1 MAFIK
6 AVKHES
12 KLRLAI
18 TGPSGA
24 GKTYTALSIARHL
37 AQPVALVDTEHGS
50 ASKYADLFEF
60 DVLNLQ
66 PPYHPDRFVEAIR
79 EAAQAGYKTVIL
91 DSLTHAWNGT
101 GGMLE
106 LVDEI
111 AKRRTGGNTFAAWK
125 DAGPIQSRLIE
136 AIVGAPIHV
145 IATLRSKQD
154 YAQEKNEQGKTVI
167 RKVGMAAQQREG
179 FEYEFDVVIDMNID
193 HEGVVTKTRCP
204 ALTDRVIAKP
214 GRDVADT
221 LTDWLKG
228 APAPAAETPAVVE
241 DWRHWAH
248 PNDALNWAVAH
259 GMNIDRAREVLGF
272 CRDEFGGKLNKQ
284 TAPDIYNTFCG
295 RVESETNTGHAA
307 PGYQAGQHEMRVEV
321 TDTDA
326 VQPALVDGSAGG
338 AAYNN

>member
-1 MAFIK
+1 MAFVK

-24 GKTYTALSIARHL
+24 GKTYTALSIAKHL

-60 DVLNLQ
+60 DVMNLQ

-79 EAAQAGYKTVIL
+79 DAAQAGYRVIIL

-136 AIVGAPIHV
+136 SIVGAPIHV
-145 IATLRSKQD
+145 IATMRSKQD
-154 YAQEKNEQGKTVI
+154 YAQEKNDQGKTVI
-167 RKVGMAAQQREG
+167 KKVGMQAQQREG
-179 FEYEFDVVIDMNID
+179 FEYEFDVVVDMNID
-193 HEGVVTKTRCP
+193 HEGIVTKTRCP

-214 GRDVADT
+214 GKEVADT

-228 APAPAAETPAVVE
+228 APVSAPVAQVAAEPPPLWQTWKSADEAMAWAAMQFGDDVTFDTIRQQYADLKASVKPKKAAEMFQAWYESILE
-241 DWRHWAH
+241 DSARSEAA
-248 PNDALNWAVAH
+248 DAAQGALLDTGN
-259 GMNIDRAREVLGF
+259 
-272 CRDEFGGKLNKQ
+272 
-284 TAPDIYNTFCG
+284 PYN
-295 RVESETNTGHAA
+295 
-307 PGYQAGQHEMRVEV
+307 
-321 TDTDA
+321 
-326 VQPALVDGSAGG
+326 
-338 AAYNN
+338 

>member
-1 MAFIK
+1 MAFQK

-24 GKTYTALSIARHL
+24 GKTYTALSIARSL
-37 AQPVALVDTEHGS
+37 PQPVALVDTEHGS

-60 DVLNLQ
+60 DVMNLQ

-79 EAAQAGYKTVIL
+79 DAAQAGYRVIIL

-111 AKRRTGGNTFAAWK
+111 AKRSKTGNTFAAWK

-136 AIVGAPIHV
+136 SIVGAPIHV

-154 YAQEKNEQGKTVI
+154 YTQEKDANGRTVI
-167 RKVGMAAQQREG
+167 KKVGMAAQQREG

-193 HEGVVTKTRCP
+193 HEGIVTKTRCP

-214 GRDVADT
+214 GKEVADT

-228 APAPAAETPAVVE
+228 APVSVFVEQPAQPLAEWQTWKSADEAMTWAMLQFGDDMTFDTIRQQYNDLKSARKPKKAAEMFQAWYESIVE
-241 DWRHWAH
+241 ESA
-248 PNDALNWAVAH
+248 
-259 GMNIDRAREVLGF
+259 
-272 CRDEFGGKLNKQ
+272 
-284 TAPDIYNTFCG
+284 
-295 RVESETNTGHAA
+295 RVEPADAAQAALLETGN
-307 PGYQAGQHEMRVEV
+307 P
-321 TDTDA
+321 
-326 VQPALVDGSAGG
+326 
-338 AAYNN
+338 YN